1 MLRQRRCISAVSKIL
16 ILGKRLWLG
25 GWTTHLKHMRR
36 SQVLDELKSLWCDH
50 LLNTSPMPDKFHGIL
65 HFYASLFIGLTLSVL
80 STTAGIFSHIS
91 VRRNALD
98 GSISDSSWHA
108 CFITILDMYMRCL
121 CLCIYLYRLVCPSF
135 ITSCCNKLC
144 TLWLAYPFPIELE
157 DRTSSLSGSKKSL
170 GNPSKTSKT
179 LCPGKKF
186 AHQPG

>member
-1 MLRQRRCISAVSKIL
+1 
-16 ILGKRLWLG
+16 
-25 GWTTHLKHMRR
+25 
-36 SQVLDELKSLWCDH
+36 
-50 LLNTSPMPDKFHGIL
+50 MPDKFHGIL

-121 CLCIYLYRLVCPSF
+121 GLCIYLYVWSVLLSSHLVA
-135 ITSCCNKLC
+135 TSCARCDWH
-144 TLWLAYPFPIELE
+144 TIELE

-186 AHQPG
+186 ARKNLKALRDKPVVQHGLTIPS

>member
-1 MLRQRRCISAVSKIL
+1 MLRQRRCISPVSKIL

-121 CLCIYLYRLVCPSF
+121 GLCICLYVWSVLLSSHLVA
-135 ITSCCNKLC
+135 TSCARCD
-144 TLWLAYPFPIELE
+144 WH
-157 DRTSSLSGSKKSL
+157 
-170 GNPSKTSKT
+170 T
-179 LCPGKKF
+179 LCLEFAIYLILPGGHRIRGYDFIIPVRLEKIT
-186 AHQPG
+186 G